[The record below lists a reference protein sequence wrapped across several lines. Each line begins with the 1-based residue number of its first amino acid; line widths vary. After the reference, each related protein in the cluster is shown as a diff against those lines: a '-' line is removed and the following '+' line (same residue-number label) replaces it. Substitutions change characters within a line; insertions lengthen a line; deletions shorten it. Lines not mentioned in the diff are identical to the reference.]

1 MSWKDRFIM
10 KMMGNKLIIK
20 IFSIPIV
27 LKIMMWETQ
36 VLMSIIS
43 LFRRKKEAVD

>member
-1 MSWKDRFIM
+1 MSWQDRLMM

-27 LKIMMWETQ
+27 LKVLMWETK
-36 VLMSIIS
+36 VFVSIIS
-43 LFRRKKEAVD
+43 LFKRKKEAVE

>member
-36 VLMSIIS
+36 VIVSIIS